1 MSLLDAAQEGSKIKQ
16 HPTNEEIFF
25 DALDQ
30 TPRRIYNHLTLMGY
44 SLSFSMALFIGFT
57 VWWAYLP
64 ELANLVPSQTL
75 NPKWIEVVKQ
85 LVEGVCQN
93 TQMGDACQCV
103 SKIHTE
109 SASIVNDAW
118 AQAVG
123 VEKPD
128 FEFLVQIPAKGQG
141 QGSQTKSPYSV
152 HAVEVSDAGY
162 FSRMENN

>member
-1 MSLLDAAQEGSKIKQ
+1 MGKEDESLNQSNEDGLFAIHIIRKGPLPLPHRALKQVISHSK
-16 HPTNEEIFF
+16 
-25 DALDQ
+25 
-30 TPRRIYNHLTLMGY
+30 
-44 SLSFSMALFIGFT
+44 SLSPLNETKVTSNHQAEI
-57 VWWAYLP
+57 
-64 ELANLVPSQTL
+64 ANLVPSQTL
-75 NPKWIEVVKQ
+75 NQKWIEVVKQ